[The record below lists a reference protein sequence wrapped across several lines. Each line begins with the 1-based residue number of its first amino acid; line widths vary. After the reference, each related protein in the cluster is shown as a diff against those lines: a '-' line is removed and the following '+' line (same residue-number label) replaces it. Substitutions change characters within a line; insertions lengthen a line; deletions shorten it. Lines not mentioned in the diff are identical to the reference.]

1 MLTQIPHPH
10 SSRALQVTNC
20 YVLSTTSQLYR
31 LKVSYCDHRMSVV
44 RQQFPLNNVFCTT
57 WWYFTKL
64 HRNPASKHLMSYCDK
79 LLEVSRRLWSTFASK
94 DISLTT
100 SWILA
105 KLGRNDLYIALFDN
119 CSNDFGQHRLKIDF
133 QDEKFKN
140 VLV

>member
-1 MLTQIPHPH
+1 MCLTQIPHPH

-64 HRNPASKHLMSYCDK
+64 HRNPASKYLMSYCDRWKSVVVCGQHLHERTFPK
-79 LLEVSRRLWSTFASK
+79 LLAGFWPN
-94 DISLTT
+94 
-100 SWILA
+100 LA
-105 KLGRNDLYIALFDN
+105 GMIYIALFDN

>member
-1 MLTQIPHPH
+1 MCLTQIPHPH

-44 RQQFPLNNVFCTT
+44 HQQFPLNNVFCTT

-64 HRNPASKHLMSYCDK
+64 HRNPASKHLMSYCDRWK
-79 LLEVSRRLWSTFASK
+79 SVVVCGQHLHQRTFP
-94 DISLTT
+94 T

-119 CSNDFGQHRLKIDF
+119 CSNDFGQHRLIIDF

>member
-1 MLTQIPHPH
+1 MIVGSQ
-10 SSRALQVTNC
+10 SS
-20 YVLSTTSQLYR
+20 
-31 LKVSYCDHRMSVV
+31 SVV
-44 RQQFPLNNVFCTT
+44 NICIN
-57 WWYFTKL
+57 
-64 HRNPASKHLMSYCDK
+64 
-79 LLEVSRRLWSTFASK
+79 
-94 DISLTT
+94 ISLTT